1 MSMRGSQEDVAR
13 VFSLWR
19 GMLPDHPDPTIDEF
33 RAGYDDMFEG
43 FPIDP
48 DAEIA
53 EVDAGGVRSLQVCVD
68 ECDAER
74 HVVYFHGGGMMCGN
88 PEGVRGTAARLAR
101 AARATVLVPDYRLA
115 PEHAYPAA
123 LDDATAACRW
133 LLSEH
138 QGSGPAKLA
147 LLGDSAG
154 GGLAISCAIRLRDD
168 EGHQPAALVGW
179 SPWVDMTVS
188 GSTVE
193 SKSAVDPIASAQSL
207 TMSATAYLQGH
218 NPADPAVSPLF
229 ADLTGLPPMLI
240 EVGSEEVLL
249 DDSRR
254 LAAKAENDGVD
265 VTLEIAEG
273 LPHVY
278 QYFASFLPE
287 GQASIDRSG
296 AFINKLT

>member
-1 MSMRGSQEDVAR
+1 MSVTVTSDRRRRGNVDAR
-13 VFSLWR
+13 QPGGCGTGLLTVQ

-48 DAEIA
+48 DAQIA
-53 EVDAGGVRSLQVCVD
+53 EVDAGGVRSLQVRVD

-133 LLSEH
+133 LLSEY

-154 GGLAISCAIRLRDD
+154 GGLAISCAIRLRND

-188 GSTVE
+188 GSAFSPVV
-193 SKSAVDPIASAQSL
+193 ACRFHRQCPVVDDVGDRVFARAQSGG
-207 TMSATAYLQGH
+207 SGCVAAVRRPNRVTAD
-218 NPADPAVSPLF
+218 ADR
-229 ADLTGLPPMLI
+229 G
-240 EVGSEEVLL
+240 
-249 DDSRR
+249 
-254 LAAKAENDGVD
+254 
-265 VTLEIAEG
+265 
-273 LPHVY
+273 
-278 QYFASFLPE
+278 
-287 GQASIDRSG
+287 GQ
-296 AFINKLT
+296 